1 MRRESVL
8 GVLILGM
15 MLSTPGCLMN
25 ISATSVQ
32 SGTAAEKTSAADIV
46 VGETTRDQVI
56 TQLGEP
62 ASSRTLEDGTEVLV
76 YEGVV
81 RESATFSMFL
91 LINVQSKKTKTNTVT
106 IKVRDGVVI
115 DYERDQTVEEE

>member
-1 MRRESVL
+1 M
-8 GVLILGM
+8 I
-15 MLSTPGCLMN
+15 
-25 ISATSVQ
+25 
-32 SGTAAEKTSAADIV
+32 D
-46 VGETTRDQVI
+46 ETTRDEGI
-56 TQLGEP
+56 ERLGEP
-62 ASSRTLEDGTEVLV
+62 ASSQTLDDGTEVLV

-115 DYERDQTVEEE
+115 DYQRDQTVEEE